1 MTTEG
6 DDEELT
12 AEIESDEASDED
24 LPQRM
29 VRTALSHKAVTGDPT
44 PVADMMALAAPNT
57 CDFWVEV
64 AEELHA
70 RSEHYEAIE
79 AWRKAK
85 AVANQPNATFDPE
98 DMAKTLWHVS
108 DFGNDAYLAETAAYA
123 YADAGE
129 WGAYLTI
136 LHRIGTSRDRLLKA
150 FREVLESG
158 AKLDFDGAWE
168 IDGTCVD
175 SIEYVDLTSLSMLA
189 NAHLLLGNVPEAFET
204 WAMMARKE
212 QVKGVLCSAIPCLI
226 ELARMNELDEEDYL
240 PEINRD
246 ER

>member
-1 MTTEG
+1 MTTED

-12 AEIESDEASDED
+12 AELDSDEASDEA

-44 PVADMMALAAPNT
+44 PVVDMMALAAPNT

-70 RSEHYEAIE
+70 QSEHYEAID

-85 AVANQPNATFDPE
+85 AVAKQPNSTFDPE

-123 YADAGE
+123 YADAGK
-129 WGAYLTI
+129 WDAYLTI

-158 AKLDFDGAWE
+158 TKLDFDGAWE

-175 SIEYVDLTSLSMLA
+175 SIEYADLTSWSMLA
-189 NAHLLLGNVPEAFET
+189 NAHFLLGNISEAFET

-212 QVKGVLCSAIPCLI
+212 PVNGVLYSAIPCLI
-226 ELARMNELDEEDYL
+226 ELARKNELNEEDYL
-240 PEINRD
+240 PGISRNGR
-246 ER
+246 